1 MAAYCCSSTH
11 GTPTSEQSRFDL
23 SVASGGLMKVHMV
36 VHRGVPASSPHLPS
50 ELAAAA
56 STARAPVRTC
66 STPSVRVPGVVVSN
80 KRMNSSKCTRTAPAA
95 TITKQLRRRLDAFVK
110 RRRVVLELKLPPTIG
125 FELIGV
131 EDGFQDFDD
140 ESKALLFC
148 LLTIVWFRLAA
159 LALKSRPRLL
169 WNAT

>member
-1 MAAYCCSSTH
+1 MNGERLRIPSNDEGLSLEH
-11 GTPTSEQSRFDL
+11 G
-23 SVASGGLMKVHMV
+23 
-36 VHRGVPASSPHLPS
+36 
-50 ELAAAA
+50 
-56 STARAPVRTC
+56 RAGR
-66 STPSVRVPGVVVSN
+66 
-80 KRMNSSKCTRTAPAA
+80 
-95 TITKQLRRRLDAFVK
+95 ITKQLRKLRRRLDAFVK

>member
-1 MAAYCCSSTH
+1 
-11 GTPTSEQSRFDL
+11 
-23 SVASGGLMKVHMV
+23 MKVHMV

-56 STARAPVRTC
+56 STARAPVANMLDPASARA
-66 STPSVRVPGVVVSN
+66 RRVVVSN
-80 KRMNSSKCTRTAPAA
+80 KRMNSSRVHQDRTCAGR
-95 TITKQLRRRLDAFVK
+95 ITKQLRRRLDAFVK

-131 EDGFQDFDD
+131 EDGFQDVDD

-148 LLTIVWFRLAA
+148 LLTIVWLVQIGSTG
-159 LALKSRPRLL
+159 LELYYPLP
-169 WNAT
+169 

>member
-1 MAAYCCSSTH
+1 MLDPVSARA
-11 GTPTSEQSRFDL
+11 R
-23 SVASGGLMKVHMV
+23 SGGFEQTHELVEVHQD
-36 VHRGVPASSPHLPS
+36 
-50 ELAAAA
+50 
-56 STARAPVRTC
+56 RTG
-66 STPSVRVPGVVVSN
+66 R
-80 KRMNSSKCTRTAPAA
+80 
-95 TITKQLRRRLDAFVK
+95 ITKQLRRRLDAFVK

-125 FELIGV
+125 FELVGV

>member
-1 MAAYCCSSTH
+1 MLDPWLDPVSARA
-11 GTPTSEQSRFDL
+11 R
-23 SVASGGLMKVHMV
+23 SGGFEQTHELVEVHQD
-36 VHRGVPASSPHLPS
+36 
-50 ELAAAA
+50 
-56 STARAPVRTC
+56 RTC
-66 STPSVRVPGVVVSN
+66 ASR
-80 KRMNSSKCTRTAPAA
+80 
-95 TITKQLRRRLDAFVK
+95 ITKQLRRRHHDAFVK
-110 RRRVVLELKLPPTIG
+110 RRRVVQELKLPPTIG
-125 FELIGV
+125 FEFIGV

>member
-1 MAAYCCSSTH
+1 M
-11 GTPTSEQSRFDL
+11 
-23 SVASGGLMKVHMV
+23 
-36 VHRGVPASSPHLPS
+36 
-50 ELAAAA
+50 
-56 STARAPVRTC
+56 
-66 STPSVRVPGVVVSN
+66 
-80 KRMNSSKCTRTAPAA
+80 
-95 TITKQLRRRLDAFVK
+95 
-110 RRRVVLELKLPPTIG
+110 PPTIG